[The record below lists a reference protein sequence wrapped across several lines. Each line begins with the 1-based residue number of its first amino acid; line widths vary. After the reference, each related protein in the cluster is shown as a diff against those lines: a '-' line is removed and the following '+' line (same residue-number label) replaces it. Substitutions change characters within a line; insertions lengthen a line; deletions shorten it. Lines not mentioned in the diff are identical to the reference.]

1 MLREPVRDKR
11 YRETCLGPSVT
22 DYLGWKENEARA
34 APRTLDQY
42 ERDLARMCM
51 TLAAHGLHEVTTDD
65 LRAVRDSFPK
75 GSRKRV
81 TAAMKD
87 FWRWLYDEGRIDR
100 DPMAR
105 VRYPKRES
113 QAVLDVFTPEEEAR
127 LVTAQGAIRDRLGVL
142 LLLDSGIRASEI
154 RSLRVEDVD
163 IVERWIIVRR
173 GKGGK
178 GRVVPVR
185 GRVVLALEEFMLTPI
200 PKHGRSPEAKDFILY
215 PTGASGSGLTWADPS
230 RQMAYSTFWRWWD
243 RCCTRAGVRYRKPH
257 TSHHTYATKLIRAT
271 GDLAAAQKALGHAS
285 IRTTI
290 DIYTHLQVADVARAV
305 EAMEEAREKNPLGTL

>member
-34 APRTLDQY
+34 APRTLDHY

-163 IVERWIIVRR
+163 MVERWIIVRR

-215 PTGASGSGLTWADPS
+215 PTGASGSGPTWADRHGRWLIRPSGAGGIAAVRAPGSAIGSRTRRITPTRRSSSERQAISPRHRKHSVTRRSVRRSTFTRTFRWPTSRGPS
-230 RQMAYSTFWRWWD
+230 RRWK
-243 RCCTRAGVRYRKPH
+243 RPAKR
-257 TSHHTYATKLIRAT
+257 IR
-271 GDLAAAQKALGHAS
+271 
-285 IRTTI
+285 
-290 DIYTHLQVADVARAV
+290 
-305 EAMEEAREKNPLGTL
+305 